1 MKKLRYITSNPEIC
15 GGKPCFKATRIPV
28 SLILDFMAAG
38 DSMETILEGYP
49 QLTQRH
55 IKEAL
60 SLAADFLNFEER
72 DIPA

>member
-1 MKKLRYITSNPEIC
+1 MKKLRYITSHPEIC
-15 GGKPCFKATRIPV
+15 GGKPCFKGTRIPI

-38 DSMETILEGYP
+38 DSIEAILGGYP
-49 QLTQRH
+49 QLTRAH

-60 SLAADFLNFEER
+60 NLAADFLNFEER